1 MLVKKHFVISFIFL
15 TLTFSVFIKSN
26 KRQYIPNP
34 KFQSKTYT
42 LKDFA
47 KLKWLEGDW
56 KGQMENK
63 PPFFARYK
71 FANDS
76 VIISYSYRDSAMI
89 NAADSST
96 IFLHNGAIYDKG
108 SSAIWVAT
116 KVDSANIHFVPYRY
130 AMNQFTW
137 KLNPDGSWSTYV
149 SLRNSKETGA
159 TEYVM
164 RRISR

>member
-1 MLVKKHFVISFIFL
+1 MLVKKYLMISFIFL
-15 TLTFSVFIKSN
+15 TLTFSVIIKSN
-26 KRQYIPNP
+26 IRQHILNS
-34 KFQSKTYT
+34 KFQSKAYT
-42 LKDFA
+42 LEDFA

-71 FANDS
+71 FTNDS

-116 KVDSANIHFVPYRY
+116 KVDSAQIHFVPYRY

-137 KLNPDGSWSTYV
+137 KLNPDGSWGIYV
-149 SLRNSKETGA
+149 SLHNMSEASA

-164 RRISR
+164 RRINK